1 MKKIFLI
8 MISIAV
14 LAGAALYADSRQ
26 DPAEHRISGQVEEG
40 YRVLKVPSAEQPIE
54 YTVYRGDYIKFKL
67 DDSSI
72 QSAQLTIPELSIQK
86 TLSGDFIKA
95 PFFKMKKPGTYA
107 FSIDDREGRLHVIN
121 YRQTNYRELTIDE
134 AAVILRNES
143 PLLLDVR
150 TRAEYGRGHIAGS
163 VLIPVQELQLRVSEL
178 DAYKNKD
185 ILLYCATGNR
195 STVASKIL
203 IDRGFTRIL
212 NMRRGIVAWSK
223 SHPVTR

>member
-1 MKKIFLI
+1 MKKIFVI
-8 MISIAV
+8 TVTIAL
-14 LAGAALYADSRQ
+14 LAGAALYADSRE
-26 DPAEHRISGQVEEG
+26 DPTKHQISGQLVEG
-40 YRVLKVPSAEQPIE
+40 YRVLNVPSMEQQIE

-67 DDSSI
+67 DGST
-72 QSAQLTIPELSIQK
+72 QSAQLTIPELSIQE
-86 TLSGDFIKA
+86 TLPGDFTRA

-107 FSIDDREGRLHVIN
+107 FSIDNREGRIHVIN
-121 YRQTNYRELTIDE
+121 YRQTNYRELTVDE
-134 AAVILRNES
+134 AAVILKNES

-150 TRAEYGRGHIAGS
+150 TRAEYDRGHIAGS
-163 VLIPVQELQLRVSEL
+163 VLIPVQELQRRVSEL

-203 IDRGFTRIL
+203 IDRGFTRIM

-223 SHPVTR
+223 SYPIVR

>member
-1 MKKIFLI
+1 MKKLI
-8 MISIAV
+8 VITVSIAV
-14 LAGAALYADSRQ
+14 LTGAALYADSRQ
-26 DPAEHRISGQVEEG
+26 DTQEHQISGQLVEG
-40 YRVLKVPSAEQPIE
+40 YRVLNVPSAGRPIE

-67 DDSSI
+67 GDTLE
-72 QSAQLTIPELSIQK
+72 SAQLKIPALSIQE
-86 TLSGDFIKA
+86 TLSGDFARA

-107 FSIDDREGRLHVIN
+107 LSIDDRAGRIHVIN

-134 AAVILRNES
+134 AAVILKNET

-150 TRAEYGRGHIAGS
+150 TRAEYDRGHIAGS
-163 VLIPVQELQLRVSEL
+163 VLIPVQELQRRISEL

-212 NMRRGIVAWSK
+212 NMRHGIAAWSK
-223 SHPVTR
+223 SYPVAR